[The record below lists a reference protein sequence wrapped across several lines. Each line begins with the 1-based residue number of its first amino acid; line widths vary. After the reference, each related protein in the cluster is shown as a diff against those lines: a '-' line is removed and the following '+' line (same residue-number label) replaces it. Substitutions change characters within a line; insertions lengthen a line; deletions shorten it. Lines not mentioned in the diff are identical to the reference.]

1 MQFITQI
8 DIEKY
13 KDVVIGEI
21 RSDVLVLTDNQCE
34 HIIKRRGESFY
45 AKYHKYFHVI
55 AEDPDFIFADS
66 SHENTAIACKS
77 FEEGSKSINLVIKL
91 AIVGDDIELENSIIT
106 AVVENEKRYRQRL
119 RNKIPLY
126 KKE

>member
-55 AEDPDFIFADS
+55 AEDPRLYFRRQLTRKHRHS
-66 SHENTAIACKS
+66 MQ
-77 FEEGSKSINLVIKL
+77 KL
-91 AIVGDDIELENSIIT
+91 
-106 AVVENEKRYRQRL
+106 
-119 RNKIPLY
+119 
-126 KKE
+126 